1 MRQHKC
7 PNLHVSRQ
15 SRYGQMLNR
24 WNYSLRRQ
32 TNIWCHFK
40 MTAVVTYCCEWWIH
54 LGRGHSQIF
63 GVQTVNCSRDSFR
76 CVHITQDYIE
86 PSVILL
92 IYTFILVDRTQ
103 WAYRMQNHVLPPN
116 GEHYIHENSIS
127 VLELHTF
134 KCFWCTTL
142 RARIPLR
149 YTCVKQVAFAEF
161 ICPKCAILFLSSIQ
175 SQSETHFV
183 SDL

>member
-1 MRQHKC
+1 M
-7 PNLHVSRQ
+7 
-15 SRYGQMLNR
+15 
-24 WNYSLRRQ
+24 
-32 TNIWCHFK
+32 
-40 MTAVVTYCCEWWIH
+40 
-54 LGRGHSQIF
+54 
-63 GVQTVNCSRDSFR
+63 
-76 CVHITQDYIE
+76 E
-86 PSVILL
+86 PSDILF

-103 WAYRMQNHVLPPN
+103 WAYRMQNHVLPTD
-116 GEHYIHENSIS
+116 GEHYIYENSI
-127 VLELHTF
+127 

-183 SDL
+183 CVLQKQLFQKCHFTGNELEVDTAALSLPVSIAGGLWPPRTPLLPGYRVHIIWELWNDNNRKVQCERWSPSTTALLSSKHRLQV